1 MEENISYIRWR
12 GVFLFVHRCLDALAR
27 LGGDFLPV
35 GFVPKLLRRHI
46 FYEPVDRIFVLPF
59 SNFLCAAIAAGII
72 GGGFIA
78 VPKGNRFNERRAL
91 ARARPLE
98 RLVGGAVDREDIVA
112 VDLNT
117 QKTVGDRFL
126 R

>member
-72 GGGFIA
+72 GGGMIA
-78 VPKGNRFNERRAL
+78 DPIGHRFNERRAL
-91 ARARPLE
+91 ARARPPE
-98 RLVGGAVDREDIVA
+98 RLVGCAFDPQRTLA
-112 VDLNT
+112 LA
-117 QKTVGDRFL
+117 
-126 R
+126 